1 MEKLEKALAKA
12 RQLRAQAL
20 GESQPLQSS
29 DDLKQ
34 VSLSVSALDD
44 LSLPEPTIGIDE
56 NILDSHRIVAHH
68 ASTHESD
75 VIRLLRTQVLRDMA
89 QSNFKTLGITSPCY
103 GDGKTTLAINLA
115 ISMAMD
121 VKQTVLLVDLDL
133 RKPCLGRYL
142 GLPESL
148 PGLTQYLAGKTD
160 LSHCLQRLPFERLV
174 VLPVGSKIMRSS
186 EVLGQPRMSALAEE
200 MKNRYPDRLIIY
212 DMPPLL
218 VQDDPLAFMPNI
230 DAALLVLRDG
240 VTKADEI
247 KRCFDI
253 LGNTHVIGTVLNSMT
268 LT

>member
-12 RQLRAQAL
+12 RLLRAKVLADEHPQRAADEKHAPL
-20 GESQPLQSS
+20 FRPSQDEQPL
-29 DDLKQ
+29 
-34 VSLSVSALDD
+34 
-44 LSLPEPTIGIDE
+44 PGPTVGLDE
-56 NILDSHRIVAHH
+56 NILDHHRIVAHH
-68 ASTHESD
+68 ASTEESD

-89 QSNFKTLGITSPCY
+89 QNNFKTLGITSPSY
-103 GDGKTTLAINLA
+103 GDGKTTIAINLA

-133 RKPCLGRYL
+133 RKPCLAQYL
-142 GLPESL
+142 GLPPSL
-148 PGLTQYLAGKTD
+148 PGLTQYLSGKAD
-160 LSHCLQRLPFERLV
+160 LSSCLQRLPYERLV
-174 VLPVGSKIMRSS
+174 VLPVGSKILRSS
-186 EVLGQPRMSALAEE
+186 EVLGQPRMAALADE

-218 VQDDPLAFMPNI
+218 AQDDPLAFMPNI
-230 DAALLVLRDG
+230 DAALLILRDG
-240 VTKADEI
+240 VTKAEDI